1 MDISFKFD
9 PEVLIGE
16 NTLSM
21 AGTIASRY
29 GKRIMI
35 AADSRLDQQL
45 IGRLKE
51 VLEDSALSAIVFAG
65 LDDGSSVDMAEKIV
79 DLSNASHCDL
89 IIGFGGEKTQIIAR
103 MAAIIAP
110 SKTSVFDLLEGKN
123 IPDKF
128 LPFLAIPTE
137 GLNVFSATDFFLAAD
152 PRNKLIKSIPSP
164 KGLYASIIL
173 DSSLFKILSEN
184 NAAAFAFV
192 MEGFFSAV
200 EAYCSSK
207 ASFISDAVLE
217 RALNFYARL
226 LKNGSG
232 GMNAETFAQAGFLT
246 ALGSA
251 ASCPGVG
258 TALAAAIN
266 ARCSIPKP
274 LCSTALFPALA
285 ERLAA
290 ARPEKM
296 ARVASYLGN
305 AKAASTAEAAASAA
319 EGIQRIMTSLS
330 LKTNLSEYNIPLDRL
345 TAAAEAARG
354 LDLTANSPWTVSEEE
369 VFTILKQILQN
380 AAI

>member
-21 AGTIASRY
+21 AGTIAGKY
-29 GKRIMI
+29 GSRIMI

-79 DLSNASHCDL
+79 ELSNASHCDL
-89 IIGFGGEKTQIIAR
+89 LIGFGGEKTQIITR
-103 MAAIIAP
+103 MAAIMAP

-123 IPDKF
+123 TQDKF

-137 GLNVFSATDFFLAAD
+137 GLNAFSTADFFLAPD
-152 PRNKLIKSIPSP
+152 PRNKLIKLIQSP

-173 DSSLFKILSEN
+173 DSSLFKILSDN
-184 NAAAFAFV
+184 NSAANAAAFV

-200 EAYCSSK
+200 ETYCSAK
-207 ASFISDAVLE
+207 ANFISDAALE
-217 RALNFYARL
+217 RALNFYAKL

-232 GMNAETFAQAGFLT
+232 GMNAETFAQAGFLN

-258 TALAAAIN
+258 AALSAAIN

-274 LCSTALFPALA
+274 LCSAALFPCLA

-305 AKAASTAEAAASAA
+305 AKAASTAEAAASVV
-319 EGIQRIMTSLS
+319 EGIKRIMTALN
-330 LKTNLSEYNIPLDRL
+330 LKTTLNEYNIPLDRL
-345 TAAAEAARG
+345 TAAAEAARS
-354 LDLTANSPWTVSEEE
+354 LDLTVNSPWTVSEEE
-369 VFTILKQILQN
+369 VFSILKQIL
-380 AAI
+380 

>member
-29 GKRIMI
+29 GARIMI

-45 IGRLKE
+45 VSRLKN

-65 LDDGSSVDMAEKIV
+65 LDEGSSVDMAEKIV
-79 DLSNASHCDL
+79 ELSNASHCDL
-89 IIGFGGEKTQIIAR
+89 IIGFGGEKAQIIAR
-103 MAAIIAP
+103 MAAIMAP
-110 SKTSVFDLLEGKN
+110 SKIPVFDLLEGKN
-123 IPDKF
+123 SPQKF
-128 LPFLAIPTE
+128 LPFLSIPTE
-137 GLNVFSATDFFLAAD
+137 GLNAFSTTDFFLAPD
-152 PRNKLIKSIPSP
+152 PRNKLMKSILSP

-173 DSSLFKILSEN
+173 DSSLFKILSDN
-184 NAAAFAFV
+184 NAAAFV
-192 MEGFFSAV
+192 LEGFSSAV
-200 EAYCSSK
+200 EAYCSAK

-217 RALNFYARL
+217 RALNFYAKL

-232 GMNAETFAQAGFLT
+232 SMNAETFAQAGFLA
-246 ALGSA
+246 ALGAA
-251 ASCPGVG
+251 ASCPGIG
-258 TALAAAIN
+258 SALAAAVN

-274 LCSTALFPALA
+274 LCSAALFPCLA

-305 AKAASTAEAAASAA
+305 AKAASTAEAAASVV
-319 EGIQRIMTSLS
+319 EGIQRIMTALN
-330 LKTNLSEYNIPLDRL
+330 LKTSLSEYNIPLDRL

-369 VFTILKQILQN
+369 VFKILKQIL
-380 AAI
+380 

>member
-29 GKRIMI
+29 GERIMV

-45 IGRLKE
+45 IGRLKD
-51 VLEDSALSAIVFAG
+51 VLEDSALSAIIFAG
-65 LDDGSSVDMAEKIV
+65 LDDGSSVDLADKIV
-79 DLSNASHCDL
+79 ELSNASHCDL
-89 IIGFGGEKTQIIAR
+89 IIGFGGEKTQTIAR
-103 MAAIIAP
+103 MAAIMAP

-137 GLNVFSATDFFLAAD
+137 GLNAFSTTDFFLAAD
-152 PRNKLIKSIPSP
+152 PRNKLIKLIQSP

-173 DSSLFKILSEN
+173 DSSLLKILSGD
-184 NAAAFAFV
+184 NAAAFV
-192 MEGFFSAV
+192 LEGFFSAV
-200 EAYCSSK
+200 EAYCSAK
-207 ASFISDAVLE
+207 ANFISDAVLE
-217 RALNFYARL
+217 RALNFYAKL
-226 LKNGSG
+226 LKAGAD

-258 TALAAAIN
+258 AALSAAIN
-266 ARCSIPKP
+266 ARCPIPKP
-274 LCSTALFPALA
+274 VCSTALFPALA

-319 EGIQRIMTSLS
+319 EGIKRITTTLGLKTSL
-330 LKTNLSEYNIPLDRL
+330 NEYNIPLDRL

-369 VFTILKQILQN
+369 VFAILKQIL
-380 AAI
+380 